1 MQLPLIDLNY
11 SYFSKEYDS
20 MIKDVR
26 KFYFGDKPV
35 DANSLQEFVKLLSD
49 VFFIYGIDK
58 SVKAQAKRSTG
69 KTFYY
74 QWVFLYLPFFS
85 LSRIP
90 SILFV
95 MMPIFFSR
103 QTVQLKM
110 RNIFFVSKF

>member
-85 LSRIP
+85 LSLAN
-90 SILFV
+90 SIYFVCHDADLFFLV
-95 MMPIFFSR
+95 R
-103 QTVQLKM
+103 QC
-110 RNIFFVSKF
+110 N